1 MAPTNEAT
9 MREITGLLASSAG
22 SDVGTAVPTGL
33 IGLAVGLILCFFGV
47 RSLRLTGFLMGFAL
61 AALLADVLGADPLI
75 SLVIGVAGGIAGFV
89 LLILVFRFSLWLIGG
104 LVGGVIGVRAYQQ
117 FFLGE
122 SNALVVVLFLFAVGL
137 ICGFLAD
144 HFRQPVLA
152 VLTAAGGASV
162 TLTGLGHLWPTVL
175 GFLREPVTPGQSAIA
190 AAAWILLSVAG
201 WIVQRRWLLT
211 RAAR

>member
-1 MAPTNEAT
+1 
-9 MREITGLLASSAG
+9 MREIGGLLASSA
-22 SDVGTAVPTGL
+22 SSSATTTVPTGL
-33 IGLAVGLILCFFGV
+33 ILLAVGLILCFFGV
-47 RSLRLTGFLMGFAL
+47 RSLRLSGFLVGFAL

-75 SLVIGVAGGIAGFV
+75 TLVIGVAGGIAGFV

-104 LVGGVIGVRAYQQ
+104 LVGGVIGVRAYQH

-122 SNALVVVLFLFAVGL
+122 GNALVLVLFLFAVGL

-144 HFRQPVLA
+144 HFREPVLA

-175 GFLREPVTPGQSAIA
+175 GFLGQPVTPGQSVIA
-190 AAAWILLSVAG
+190 AAAWILLAVIG
-201 WIVQRRWLLT
+201 WIIQRRWLLT
-211 RAAR
+211 KAAR

>member
-1 MAPTNEAT
+1 
-9 MREITGLLASSAG
+9 MREIGGLLVSSAG
-22 SDVGTAVPTGL
+22 SSATTTVPTGL
-33 IGLAVGLILCFFGV
+33 VVFAVGLILCFFGV
-47 RSLRLTGFLMGFAL
+47 RSLRLSGFLVGFAL

-75 SLVIGVAGGIAGFV
+75 SLIIGVAGGIAGFV

-104 LVGGVIGVRAYQQ
+104 VIGVRAYQH

-122 SNALVVVLFLFAVGL
+122 GNALVLVLFLFAVGL

-144 HFRQPVLA
+144 HFREPVLA
-152 VLTAAGGASV
+152 VLTAAGGASI

-175 GFLREPVTPGQSAIA
+175 GFLRQPVTPGQSVFA
-190 AAAWILLSVAG
+190 AAAWILLAVIG

-211 RAAR
+211 KTAR